1 MKSSSPKSAT
11 AASPSNGTQST
22 EKSAIESIAPE
33 NIGKLD
39 MVIAFDTTGSMA
51 AYIEDVRQQV
61 TDLIPRLFKNNEDLR
76 LGIVAFGDYCDMRN
90 AQDFGDAYQCIQPTN
105 DANALINFVRESK
118 DTFGGDSDEFYELV
132 IKRIVEET
140 PWRDDSTRSV
150 LLIADAEPHPIGY
163 SCENYIVNNQINW
176 VREAGK
182 AAAKGIKF
190 DTVTICN
197 QPWLKQL
204 SEITDG
210 LSVPFSSSGK
220 TSILVEASISARGS
234 MKGRIHFDKMCEDFH
249 DDAEASEILCSYK
262 KARDSYD
269 H

>member
-11 AASPSNGTQST
+11 ADSPSNNPQST
-22 EKSAIESIAPE
+22 EKSSMESIAPE

-61 TDLIPRLFKNNEDLR
+61 ADLIPRLFKNNEDLR

-105 DANALINFVRESK
+105 DANALIKFVHESK
-118 DTFGGDSDEFYELV
+118 NTFGGDSDEFYELV
-132 IKRIVEET
+132 IKRIVEKT
-140 PWRDDSTRSV
+140 PWRDDSTRSI

-163 SCENYIVNNQINW
+163 SCENYIVNNQISW

-190 DTVTICN
+190 DTVTIRN

-234 MKGRIHFDKMCEDFH
+234 MKSRQHFDDMCEDFH

-269 H
+269 R